1 MSSLKN
7 KLKIKTGIK
16 KQIEKEN
23 SGNKQDMRILNYFDL
38 KDNERMRVL
47 FVPSEGDGSLY
58 YKWRMHGPRLGI
70 RGVKPIR
77 CMDEANNGR
86 DCPMCQQA
94 FSLLEEGKEDGNDYD
109 TYKEEAKKWFPKDYT
124 LSQCVVL
131 DSPMEINEDDSG
143 NIIKL
148 FYMPWSVEEKI
159 REGILEGVVDEEDV
173 CFQPF
178 VIKNTKSGKFNN
190 YKNSYFVPK
199 MVDEDTLEA
208 LDDFTAEPYD
218 LPNVDIV
225 GSVPTQE
232 ESEKWLEETIPMY
245 NKEMGFNDDEDE
257 PPKKEEK
264 KSSGE
269 SLQDR
274 LKAKQNKQEEE
285 DEEEKGASDQD
296 EQEDAPC
303 DDDQQEEEAPKKSS
317 GADALRNRLMNARK

>member
-124 LSQCVVL
+124 LSQCIVL
-131 DSPMEINEDDSG
+131 ESPMEINEDDEG
-143 NIIKL
+143 NIVKL

-159 REGILEGVVDEEDV
+159 REGVLEGVVEEDDI

-178 VIKNTKSGKFNN
+178 VIKNTKNGKFNN

-208 LDDFTAEPYD
+208 LDDFTANPFD

-232 ESEKWLEETIPMY
+232 ECEKWLEETIPMY
-245 NKEMGFNDDEDE
+245 NKEMGFGDDDEEE

-264 KSSGE
+264 KSSGA

-274 LKAKQNKQEEE
+274 LKAKQSKQEDEDSSGETDEAPWEE
-285 DEEEKGASDQD
+285 DKEEEPED
-296 EQEDAPC
+296 ES
-303 DDDQQEEEAPKKSS
+303 PKKSS

>member
-58 YKWRMHGPRLGI
+58 YKWKMHGPRLGI
-70 RGVKPIR
+70 RGLKPIR
-77 CMDEANNGR
+77 CMDEANNGQ

-94 FSLLEEGKEDGNDYD
+94 FSLLNEGKEDGNDYE

-131 DSPMEINEDDSG
+131 DSPMEINEDDEG
-143 NIIKL
+143 NIVKL

-159 REGILEGVVDEEDV
+159 REGILEGVVEEENI
-173 CFQPF
+173 CYQPF

-199 MVDEDTLEA
+199 LIDDDMLDA
-208 LDDFTAEPYD
+208 LDDFVAKPFD
-218 LPNVDIV
+218 LPSVDIV
-225 GSVPTQE
+225 ADVPTQE
-232 ESEKWLEETIPMY
+232 EAEKWLEDTIVAY
-245 NKEMGFNDDEDE
+245 NKEMGTH
-257 PPKKEEK
+257 EEEEEEAPK
-264 KSSGE
+264 KSSSGA
-269 SLQDR
+269 SLQER
-274 LKAKQNKQEEE
+274 LKAKQNKQEEDE
-285 DEEEKGASDQD
+285 DESSDD
-296 EQEDAPC
+296 EQQEDAPWE
-303 DDDQQEEEAPKKSS
+303 DDKEEEEAPKKSS